1 MNDTIENLRKYNL
14 WRRGDEL
21 IEQPDPKDI
30 GIWIDEICEIA
41 EKLERERDDYMER
54 CRTALSER
62 DSWRMRAEQKY
73 AMRREL
79 EELLGVDQKDASD
92 EQFQKGLD
100 AIKNIIGERD
110 EAREAFV
117 IATDQM
123 VVAQGKLREAN
134 KERDK
139 ARAELE
145 MWRDGNIMHQI
156 HRDELEKAECER
168 DEARRSLEHIT
179 EYGTEEINVAVDLR
193 QRLATALV
201 ERDEAREVARL
212 LKATLD
218 LIKND
223 QLKSQGS

>member
-1 MNDTIENLRKYNL
+1 MSDTPETDAQGF
-14 WRRGDEL
+14 GDGRH
-21 IEQPDPKDI
+21 PYVATDF
-30 GIWIDEICEIA
+30 A
-41 EKLERERDDYMER
+41 RKLEREREDYMER

-100 AIKNIIGERD
+100 AIKNMIRERD
-110 EAREAFV
+110 EAIQRRMET
-117 IATDQM
+117 ILQC
-123 VVAQGKLREAN
+123 
-134 KERDK
+134 
-139 ARAELE
+139 ELYE
-145 MWRDGNIMHQI
+145 Q
-156 HRDELEKAECER
+156 
-168 DEARRSLEHIT
+168 
-179 EYGTEEINVAVDLR
+179 
-193 QRLATALV
+193 

-223 QLKSQGS
+223 QLKS